1 MTVYLFYDKLQ
12 TILHINQQIVIE
24 KIHLLFLHH
33 IQKDLFFVIF
43 DEKNDEEDQ
52 MIAAHIVN
60 MHRMLED
67 ALKPEFSTEALQ
79 TFIKFGRSI
88 SPKFT
93 REAAEILKEEYKRM
107 R

>member
-1 MTVYLFYDKLQ
+1 
-12 TILHINQQIVIE
+12 
-24 KIHLLFLHH
+24 
-33 IQKDLFFVIF
+33 
-43 DEKNDEEDQ
+43 
-52 MIAAHIVN
+52 

-79 TFIKFGRSI
+79 TYIKFGRSI